1 MTILQKV
8 LLGLA
13 MLVGG
18 FLSGW
23 YEKGVHVRASQAKDA
38 VRQVKDITDSV
49 NQQATALQA
58 RLQREQD
65 ASVVLLT
72 QQQAT
77 RAASADIRLEI
88 THADLSMP
96 SAPGVEPSCP
106 DPVGSPEFARLYQR
120 AASLNPAPSRSSGA
134 R

>member
-8 LLGLA
+8 LLGLSL
-13 MLVGG
+13 LVGG

-88 THADLSMP
+88 THADLST
-96 SAPGVEPSCP
+96 PGVEPSCP

-120 AASLNPAPSRSSGA
+120 AARLDPAPARSSGA

>member
-13 MLVGG
+13 LLVAG

-23 YEKGVHVRASQAKDA
+23 YEKGVHVRASQAKEA
-38 VRQVKDITDSV
+38 AHQLTDIADSV
-49 NQQATALQA
+49 NQQATALQN

-65 ASVVLLT
+65 ASVALLA
-72 QQQAT
+72 QQQAS
-77 RAASADIRLEI
+77 RVASADIRLEI
-88 THADLSMP
+88 THADLSTP
-96 SAPGVEPSCP
+96 VAPGVEPSCP
-106 DPVGSPEFARLYQR
+106 GPVGSPEFARLYQR
-120 AASLNPAPSRSSGA
+120 AARLDPAPARSSGA

>member
-13 MLVGG
+13 LLVAG

-38 VRQVKDITDSV
+38 VHQVEEITDSV
-49 NQQATALQA
+49 NKQAMALQN

-65 ASVVLLT
+65 ASVALLAK
-72 QQQAT
+72 QQAT

-96 SAPGVEPSCP
+96 SVPGVAPSCP
-106 DPVGSPEFARLYQR
+106 DPVGSAEFARLYQR
-120 AASLNPAPSRSSGA
+120 AASLDPAPARSSSA